1 MLVKPENLRGA
12 ANICSDSGKRPLAAM
27 FGADETLQGGG
38 LAIYC
43 LFYNAEKR
51 DIDVLKAPFP
61 ADGPL
66 EYQSLTTLLPAAA
79 WYERELHDMFGFE
92 PQGHPDMRPLVLHE
106 SFPEGFH
113 PLLKKYPKDY
123 DARGHREY
131 EMLTS
136 QGEGLF
142 EVPVGPIHAGIIEPG
157 HFRFSQ
163 AGEHII
169 NLEAKLFFTHRGIEK
184 SVEGLPVETV
194 EAIGDSLGALVAKI
208 ARDEAAEE
216 LK

>member
-113 PLLKKYPKDY
+113 PLLKNIP
-123 DARGHREY
+123 RI
-131 EMLTS
+131 MM
-136 QGEGLF
+136 
-142 EVPVGPIHAGIIEPG
+142 HADIVNTKCLPRRAKASL
-157 HFRFSQ
+157 RF
-163 AGEHII
+163 
-169 NLEAKLFFTHRGIEK
+169 L
-184 SVEGLPVETV
+184 
-194 EAIGDSLGALVAKI
+194 
-208 ARDEAAEE
+208 
-216 LK
+216 